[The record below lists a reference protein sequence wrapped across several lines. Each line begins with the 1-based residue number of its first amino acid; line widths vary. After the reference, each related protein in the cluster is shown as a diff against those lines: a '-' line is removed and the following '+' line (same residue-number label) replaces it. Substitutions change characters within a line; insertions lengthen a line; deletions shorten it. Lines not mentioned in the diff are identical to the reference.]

1 MPVRITG
8 MIRFH
13 FWLLTIA
20 LLLPTPAMAWGKTG
34 HRLIARLAE
43 AQLTPQAQRQVQALL
58 AGEDATDLAGI
69 ASWADDLRK
78 HDPQLGK
85 RSASWHY
92 VNLADHECNYE
103 FARDC
108 PGGNCLVEAIR
119 QQTGILADTS
129 KPHDERVQALK
140 FVVHFVGD
148 AHQPLHSGFAHD
160 RGGNDFQVNF
170 RGKGSNLHS
179 LWDSG
184 MLYSTGLEEDAYFS
198 KLQSLS
204 PRVTARKT
212 TLPPN
217 ALGWSQQ
224 SCRIVLQ
231 PGFQPASARI
241 GEDYVQRWLPVAEKQ
256 MVLAGTQLAQVL
268 NTALGAG

>member
-58 AGEDATDLAGI
+58 AGEDATDLASI

-148 AHQPLHSGFAHD
+148 AHQPLHSGFAYD

-170 RGKGSNLHS
+170 RGKGS
-179 LWDSG
+179 
-184 MLYSTGLEEDAYFS
+184 
-198 KLQSLS
+198 
-204 PRVTARKT
+204 AR
-212 TLPPN
+212 L
-217 ALGWSQQ
+217 
-224 SCRIVLQ
+224 R
-231 PGFQPASARI
+231 
-241 GEDYVQRWLPVAEKQ
+241 PV
-256 MVLAGTQLAQVL
+256 GRAQVP
-268 NTALGAG
+268 GGV

>member
-1 MPVRITG
+1 M
-8 MIRFH
+8 
-13 FWLLTIA
+13 
-20 LLLPTPAMAWGKTG
+20 
-34 HRLIARLAE
+34 
-43 AQLTPQAQRQVQALL
+43 
-58 AGEDATDLAGI
+58 
-69 ASWADDLRK
+69 
-78 HDPQLGK
+78 
-85 RSASWHY
+85 
-92 VNLADHECNYE
+92 
-103 FARDC
+103 
-108 PGGNCLVEAIR
+108 
-119 QQTGILADTS
+119 
-129 KPHDERVQALK
+129 
-140 FVVHFVGD
+140 HFVGD
-148 AHQPLHSGFAHD
+148 AHQPLHSGFAYD

>member
-1 MPVRITG
+1 M
-8 MIRFH
+8 
-13 FWLLTIA
+13 
-20 LLLPTPAMAWGKTG
+20 
-34 HRLIARLAE
+34 
-43 AQLTPQAQRQVQALL
+43 
-58 AGEDATDLAGI
+58 
-69 ASWADDLRK
+69 
-78 HDPQLGK
+78 
-85 RSASWHY
+85 
-92 VNLADHECNYE
+92 
-103 FARDC
+103 
-108 PGGNCLVEAIR
+108 EAIR

-148 AHQPLHSGFAHD
+148 AHQPLHSGFAYD